1 MQRLSIL
8 SSLFVASVAGFTL
21 PSAANAQGLGGVLA
35 LPCTNAS
42 FNGNYVFKYSGY
54 VGTGSAVPF
63 GTVGRFV
70 VDGNGNG
77 DAYKVT
83 VVNGAG
89 APPGETEDQFTY
101 SASADCVMKLSTNV
115 GEIDIEFEPPTA
127 LDPFVSVGYAIVV
140 PDPSVPNGA
149 GISTIVGEV
158 RRLP

>member
-1 MQRLSIL
+1 MQRLSIV
-8 SSLFVASVAGFTL
+8 SSLLIASLAGFAL
-21 PSAANAQGLGGVLA
+21 PGTASAQGLGGTLA

-42 FNGNYVFKYSGY
+42 FNGNYVFKYQGY
-54 VGTGSAVPF
+54 VGTGSTVPF

-77 DAYKVT
+77 DAFKVT

-89 APPGETEDQFTY
+89 APSGETEDQFTY
-101 SASADCVMKLSTNV
+101 SASSDCIFKLTTNV

-127 LDPFVSVGYAIVV
+127 LDPYVSFGYAIVV
-140 PDPSVPNGA
+140 PDASVPNGGGA
-149 GISTIVGEV
+149 STIVGEV